1 MAQWENI
8 NSEGLDRWGHF
19 TSSKRSMEL
28 HEPIYTNLWTAQIL
42 PSDLP
47 NGMLA
52 FGYGADDVKIVLEGL
67 RSVGGLQT
75 QRGTSPAI
83 QKYKHVERGYAGSAP
98 SQTHLELTMNF
109 ELNVKRHIKEQTN
122 DNYTYKFLRRWS
134 DLTFDPLTGRMHIK
148 KNYAAKAITIMLH
161 DKEGKPIHQWICY
174 NLFPTSA
181 LPEPPLSYDNS
192 AIWQSF
198 SVTFWCDYYDEAIL

>member
-52 FGYGADDVKIVLEGL
+52 YGYGADDVKIVLEGL

-75 QRGTSPAI
+75 QRGTQPVN

-98 SQTHLELTMNF
+98 SQTHLDLAMNF
-109 ELNVKRHIKEQTN
+109 ELNVKRNDDGTN

-181 LPEPPLSYDNS
+181 LPEPPLSYDN
-192 AIWQSF
+192 ANIWQSF
-198 SVTFWCDYYDEAIL
+198 NVTFWCDYYDEAIL

>member
-47 NGMLA
+47 NGMLEY
-52 FGYGADDVKIVLEGL
+52 GYGNDDVKIVLEGL

-75 QRGTSPAI
+75 QRGTTPVT
-83 QKYKHVERGYAGSAP
+83 QKYKHAERGFAGSAP
-98 SQTHLELTMNF
+98 SQTHLELAMNF
-109 ELNVKRHIKEQTN
+109 ELNIKRNDDGTN

-181 LPEPPLSYDNS
+181 LPEPPLNYDNS
-192 AIWQSF
+192 AIWQNF

>member
-75 QRGTSPAI
+75 QRGTSPAMQHYDI
-83 QKYKHVERGYAGSAP
+83 Q
-98 SQTHLELTMNF
+98 
-109 ELNVKRHIKEQTN
+109 
-122 DNYTYKFLRRWS
+122 
-134 DLTFDPLTGRMHIK
+134 
-148 KNYAAKAITIMLH
+148 ML
-161 DKEGKPIHQWICY
+161 Q
-174 NLFPTSA
+174 
-181 LPEPPLSYDNS
+181 
-192 AIWQSF
+192 
-198 SVTFWCDYYDEAIL
+198 

>member
-1 MAQWENI
+1 MAEWENI

-67 RSVGGLQT
+67 RSISGLQT
-75 QRGTSPAI
+75 QRGTSPVS

-98 SQTHLELTMNF
+98 SQTHLELGMNF
-109 ELNVKRHIKEQTN
+109 ELNVKRNDDGTN